1 MSVSVPKSTEC
12 YRDVNLILCHV
23 SVCNNHTN
31 FEVHSGD
38 KLVKKTQFS
47 VSSFQHRSD
56 LTLQSRSPKLVWKCK
71 PQQRL
76 CKIWKLSLT
85 LRSSHRLHHA
95 QLHIGNAP
103 MISLKYT
110 RKSWKFFVCDLAHVS
125 MYTTNRTNFDLKLD
139 TSLLRKYNWKFY
151 LSDTSEICS
160 RSPKLAMKVWNPKE
174 LIHDHAKFERSSL
187 HNLWENSNVR
197 VLATYGLM
205 NTYHQI
211 DSHDIS
217 CDPWPS
223 ELNTSPMCF
232 FFNSGKTEMKPVPM
246 YMSSHTN

>member
-1 MSVSVPKSTEC
+1 MPIKHQV
-12 YRDVNLILCHV
+12 YGHV

-47 VSSFQHRSD
+47 VLSFQHCSD

-85 LRSSHRLHHA
+85 LRSSHMRLHHA

-103 MISLKYT
+103 MIALKYT
-110 RKSWKFFVCDLAHVS
+110 RKSWKFCVCDLAHMS

-160 RSPKLAMKVWNPKE
+160 RSPKL
-174 LIHDHAKFERSSL
+174 S
-187 HNLWENSNVR
+187 
-197 VLATYGLM
+197 VLR
-205 NTYHQI
+205 
-211 DSHDIS
+211 
-217 CDPWPS
+217 
-223 ELNTSPMCF
+223 
-232 FFNSGKTEMKPVPM
+232 
-246 YMSSHTN
+246 